1 MNVLN
6 KTMEISD
13 KGIEFIKKEEGL
25 RLAAYLDSVGIW
37 TIGYGHT
44 GGVIPGSSISREH
57 AEYLL
62 REDIR
67 GFEKIINHEVKVPLN
82 QNQFDALVSF
92 IFNVGPGR
100 KGVKSGLI
108 TLKDGRPSTLLRC
121 LNNGQYRD
129 AANAFNSWVYAGGVV
144 LKGLVNRRERERS
157 LFLR

>member
-1 MNVLN
+1 MA
-6 KTMEISD
+6 ISD

-44 GGVIPGSSISREH
+44 GGVIPGSSISREQ

-67 GFEKIINHEVKVPLN
+67 GFEKIINNEVKVPLN

>member
-1 MNVLN
+1 MSVLN
-6 KTMEISD
+6 KVMAISD

-44 GGVIPGSSISREH
+44 GGVIPGSSISREQ

-67 GFEKIINHEVKVPLN
+67 GFERIINNEVKVPLN

>member
-1 MNVLN
+1 MA
-6 KTMEISD
+6 ISD

-44 GGVIPGSSISREH
+44 GGVIPGSSISREQ

-67 GFEKIINHEVKVPLN
+67 GFERIINNEVKVPLN

>member
-1 MNVLN
+1 MSVLN
-6 KTMEISD
+6 KAMAISD

-44 GGVIPGSSISREH
+44 GGVIPGSSISREQ

-67 GFEKIINHEVKVPLN
+67 GFEKIINNEVKVPLN